1 MGIINIVENV
11 KKIHPEYVVFVNIGK
26 FYYTYGRD
34 SYIIS
39 YLFNY
44 KLNKFDNIS
53 SFANRTRSSNQRNC
67 YIKRT
72 AHFIEYVGR
81 NYRKCYIK
89 Q

>member
-39 YLFNY
+39 PSIRNINTPDHTNNNY
-44 KLNKFDNIS
+44 TSRLTLIL
-53 SFANRTRSSNQRNC
+53 
-67 YIKRT
+67 
-72 AHFIEYVGR
+72 
-81 NYRKCYIK
+81 
-89 Q
+89 